1 MYDVIY
7 LIPDDNGT
15 GYVWCQDPAPGIEM
29 KEEDAIKYIRAD
41 LVDKRQ
47 AQQAKTKQTVGTESV
62 TQPVIKFCQ
71 SCGTPVGMDRD

>member
-7 LIPDDNGT
+7 LIPDDEGA
-15 GYVWCQDPAPGIEM
+15 GHVWCQDPAPGIEM

-47 AQQAKTKQTVGTESV
+47 AQQAVEADSACSCEYPYLTDIGGKTVCVNCLRS
-62 TQPVIKFCQ
+62 
-71 SCGTPVGMDRD
+71 RR